1 MSKMNELSVDYDAI
15 EAHEES
21 ERQKLRDEGIAE
33 YKNELLQKL
42 DVELSWKNTHEAFRA
57 GIEWV
62 KDQIL
67 ENGRI

>member
-15 EAHEES
+15 EAYEES

-33 YKNELLQKL
+33 YKNELLQKI

-67 ENGRI
+67 ENGRV